1 MRVIQI
7 FVCAVAMCVLAP
19 SGVSAQVVP
28 AEYEALR
35 DELYGNLN
43 RFRALLAEQWD
54 GSRAPVAFSANLVA
68 AHSARGDALL
78 QNGAT
83 DAIRLEIDN
92 LKALG
97 VRAVTLHVGFP
108 MLYRPFH
115 RSEDEYQ
122 RYLAF
127 YTEVA
132 NMVRAGGLKL
142 IVSSHALFSDGTF
155 TTWDVGSYYASL
167 TLAEYQQGRM
177 EVARTIAS
185 ALRPDYLSVITEP
198 DTEADQVGKSAI
210 GTVAGSRALLDTIL
224 AGLQAN
230 PVPGVAIGAG
240 IGTWQQDY
248 RAYAE
253 SFAATAIDF
262 LDMHIY
268 PSDGDY
274 LVRAL
279 EIADIATTYG
289 KQIGMSETWLFK
301 TNAQE
306 HELPHAAVLARDV
319 FSFWAP
325 LDGLHVQTM
334 VDLAHVKR
342 LAFMSPFWAGYFRG
356 YVDYNDTT
364 KDQNWWQLTRLAQ
377 IEYSNKML
385 TGTYS
390 TSGHAYRDALV
401 VPADVTPPVEPP
413 DVLARL
419 TSADDVVVT
428 WNAAADG
435 VGTAAYVV
443 HRDGTPVAQTS
454 LKYFVDTGLAEARSY
469 QYSVVAFDAAGNLSV
484 PASATVTTPDM
495 TAPSAPASVTA
506 VASAAANRVDVT
518 LSWTPSNDNVGVTQ
532 YVVLRGTSPSSL
544 TPIAAVTTNSYT
556 LSNVKPATTY
566 YYGVKAL
573 DATFNMSAVS
583 TTSVTTPV
591 LPDVTPPFVSMAYP
605 ADGAEVHSTLYLY
618 GLTYD
623 VMGGSY
629 DVPSGSVSMR
639 FFIDGDAVGNELT
652 VPYIKTAQY
661 SVFELQMPTPKLSR
675 GEHLVT
681 ARARDAAGNIA
692 TSPPIRI
699 RVK

>member
-1 MRVIQI
+1 
-7 FVCAVAMCVLAP
+7 MCVLAA
-19 SGVSAQVVP
+19 SGVSAQTVP
-28 AEYEALR
+28 AEYEDLHA
-35 DELYGNLN
+35 ELYANLN
-43 RFRALLAEQWD
+43 GFRDVLAQQWD
-54 GSRAPVAFSANLVA
+54 GSRAPVAFSGNLIA
-68 AHSARGDALL
+68 AHSARGEALL
-78 QNGAT
+78 QTGVT
-83 DAIRLEIDN
+83 DAIQLEIDN

-108 MLYRPFH
+108 MLHRPFH

-127 YTEVA
+127 YTGVA
-132 NMVRAGGLKL
+132 NVVRAGGLKL

-155 TTWDVGSYYASL
+155 TTWDVGAYYASL
-167 TLAEYQQGRM
+167 TLEEYQQGRM
-177 EVARTIAS
+177 EVARTIAA

-198 DTEADQVGKSAI
+198 DTEADQVGKPEI
-210 GTVAGSRALLDTIL
+210 GTLAGSRALLDVIL
-224 AGLQAN
+224 AGLQAS

-248 RAYAE
+248 RDYAE
-253 SFAATAIDF
+253 SFGATAIDF

-279 EIADIATTYG
+279 EIADIATAYG

-301 TNAQE
+301 TSALE
-306 HELPHAAVLARDV
+306 HELPHAAVLRRDV

-334 VDLAHVKR
+334 VDLAHFKR

-356 YVDYNDTT
+356 YVDHTDTT
-364 KDQNWWQLTRLAQ
+364 EDQTWWQLNRLAQ
-377 IEYSNKML
+377 IEYSNRIL

-390 TSGHAYRDALV
+390 LSGHAYRDALV
-401 VPADVTPPVEPP
+401 VPADATPPAEPP

-419 TSADDVVVT
+419 MSPDDVAVT
-428 WNAAADG
+428 WQAAADD

-443 HRDGTPVAQTS
+443 HRDGAPVAQTS
-454 LKYFVDTGLAEARSY
+454 LKHFIDTGLAEARTY
-469 QYSVVAFDAAGNLSV
+469 QYSVVAFDAAGNVSA
-484 PASATVTTPDM
+484 PASSTVTTPDM
-495 TAPSAPASVTA
+495 TAPSAPADVTA
-506 VASAAANRVDVT
+506 VATVAPNRVDVG
-518 LSWTPSNDNVGVTQ
+518 LSWTPSSDNVGVTQ
-532 YVVLRGTSPSSL
+532 YVVLRGTSPSAL
-544 TPIAAVTTNSYT
+544 TPIAAVTDTSYT
-556 LSNVKPATTY
+556 LSNVKPATTF

-583 TTSVTTPV
+583 ETSVTTPV
-591 LPDVTPPFVSMAYP
+591 LPDVTAPFVSVVYP
-605 ADGAEVHSTLYLY
+605 ADGADVYNNLYLY

-623 VMGGSY
+623 VMGGTY
-629 DVPSGSVSMR
+629 DVPSGSVAMR
-639 FFIDGDAVGNELT
+639 FFIDGEAVGDELT
-652 VPYIKTAQY
+652 VPYIQTAQY
-661 SVFELQMPTPKLSR
+661 SVFELRMPTPNLSR

-681 ARARDAAGNIA
+681 ATARDAAGNVA

-699 RVK
+699 RVR

>member
-1 MRVIQI
+1 M
-7 FVCAVAMCVLAP
+7 CALAA
-19 SGVSAQVVP
+19 SAVSAQIIP
-28 AEYEALR
+28 TEYQNLHG
-35 DELYGNLN
+35 DLYANLN
-43 RFRALLAEQWD
+43 RFRDVVRQQWD
-54 GSRAPVAFSANLVA
+54 GSHAPVAFSASLLA

-78 QNGAT
+78 RTGAT
-83 DAIRLEIDN
+83 DAIGLEIDN

-97 VRAVTLHVGFP
+97 VRAVTVHVGFP
-108 MLYRPFH
+108 MLHRPFH

-122 RYLAF
+122 RFLAF

-132 NMVRAGGLKL
+132 NIVRGRGLKL
-142 IVSSHALFSDGTF
+142 IVTSPALFSDGSV
-155 TTWDVGSYYASL
+155 TTWDVGAYYARL
-167 TLAEYQQGRM
+167 TLAAYQQGRM

-198 DTEADQVGKSAI
+198 DTEADQAGKPEI
-210 GTVAGSRALLDTIL
+210 GTVAGSRALLDVIL

-240 IGTWQQDY
+240 VGTWQQDH

-262 LDMHIY
+262 IDMHIY

-279 EIADIATTYG
+279 EIADIAMGSG

-301 TNAQE
+301 TNALE
-306 HELPHAAVLARDV
+306 HELPHAAVFRRDV

-334 VDLAHVKR
+334 VDLAHFKR

-364 KDQNWWQLTRLAQ
+364 KAQTWPHLNRLAQ
-377 IEYSNKML
+377 TEFSNNTL

-390 TSGHAYRDALV
+390 LSGHAYRDALV
-401 VPADVTPPVEPP
+401 VPADVTPPAQPP
-413 DVLARL
+413 DVLAQMM
-419 TSADDVVVT
+419 SPDDVAVT
-428 WNAAADG
+428 WKAAADD

-443 HRDGTPVAQTS
+443 HRDGTAVAQTS
-454 LKYFVDTGLAEARSY
+454 LNHFIDSGLAEARFY
-469 QYSVVAFDAAGNLSV
+469 QYSVVALDAAGNASA
-484 PASATVTTPDM
+484 PASTTITTPDM
-495 TAPSAPASVTA
+495 TAPSAPANVTA
-506 VASAAANRVDVT
+506 VATVAASRVDVV
-518 LSWTPSNDNVGVTQ
+518 LSWTPSSDNVGVTQ
-532 YVVLRGTSPSSL
+532 YVVLRGTSPSAL
-544 TPIAAVTTNSYT
+544 TAIAAVTTNSYT
-556 LSNVKPATTY
+556 LSNVQPATTF
-566 YYGVKAL
+566 YYGVEAL
-573 DATFNMSAVS
+573 DATFNRSAVS

-591 LPDVTPPFVSMAYP
+591 LPDVTPPFVSVVYP
-605 ADGAEVHSTLYLY
+605 AENAEVYRNLYLY

-623 VMGGSY
+623 LMGGSY
-629 DVPSGSVSMR
+629 DVPSGSVAMR
-639 FFIDGDAVGNELT
+639 FFIDGQAVGNELT
-652 VPYIKTAQY
+652 VPYIKTSQY

-681 ARARDAAGNIA
+681 AAARDAAGNVA

-699 RVK
+699 RVR

>member
-7 FVCAVAMCVLAP
+7 LVCATALCALAASGVAAQTVPSEYQDLHGELYANLDRFRDVLA
-19 SGVSAQVVP
+19 Q
-28 AEYEALR
+28 
-35 DELYGNLN
+35 
-43 RFRALLAEQWD
+43 QWD
-54 GSRAPVAFSANLVA
+54 GSRAPVAFSANLIA
-68 AHSARGDALL
+68 AHASRGDALL
-78 QNGAT
+78 QAGVT
-83 DAIRLEIDN
+83 DAMRLEIDN

-122 RYLAF
+122 RFLAF

-132 NMVRAGGLKL
+132 NIVRAGGLKL

-155 TTWDVGSYYASL
+155 GTWDVGAYYESL

-198 DTEADQVGKSAI
+198 DTEADQVGKPAL
-210 GTVAGSRALLDTIL
+210 GTLAGSRALLDVIL
-224 AGLQAN
+224 AGLQAS

-240 IGTWQQDY
+240 VGTWQQDY
-248 RAYAE
+248 RSYVE
-253 SFAATAIDF
+253 SFAATAIDY

-279 EIADIATTYG
+279 EIADIATGAG

-301 TNAQE
+301 TNALE
-306 HELPHAAVLARDV
+306 HELPHAAVLRRDV

-334 VDLAHVKR
+334 VDLAHFKR

-356 YVDYNDTT
+356 YVDYNDST
-364 KDQNWWQLTRLAQ
+364 KDQAWWQLSRLAQ
-377 IEYSNKML
+377 IEYSNKIL
-385 TGTYS
+385 AGTYS
-390 TSGHAYRDALV
+390 VSGYAYHDALV
-401 VPADVTPPVEPP
+401 VPADVTPPAEPP
-413 DVLARL
+413 NVLARL
-419 TSADDVVVT
+419 TSPDDVVVT
-428 WNAAADG
+428 WNAAADT
-435 VGTAAYVV
+435 VGTAAYLVR
-443 HRDGTPVAQTS
+443 RDGTPVAQTS
-454 LKYFVDTGLAEARSY
+454 LNHFIDTGLAEARTY
-469 QYSVVAFDAAGNLSV
+469 QYSVVAFDAAGNLSA
-484 PASATVTTPDM
+484 PASSTVTTPDM
-495 TAPSAPASVTA
+495 TAPSAPANVTA
-506 VASAAANRVDVT
+506 VATVAANRVDVS
-518 LSWTPSNDNVGVTQ
+518 LSWTPSSDNVGVTQ
-532 YVVLRGTSPSSL
+532 YVVLRGTSPAAMIA
-544 TPIAAVTTNSYT
+544 IAAVTTNVYT

-573 DATFNMSAVS
+573 DATFNVSAVS

-591 LPDVTPPFVSMAYP
+591 LPDVTPPFVSVVYP
-605 ADGAEVHSTLYLY
+605 ADGAEVHNNLYLY

-629 DVPSGSVSMR
+629 DVPSGSVAMR
-639 FFIDGDAVGNELT
+639 FFIDGEAVGNELT
-652 VPYIKTAQY
+652 VPYIKTATY

-681 ARARDAAGNIA
+681 ATARDAAGNVA

-699 RVK
+699 RVR